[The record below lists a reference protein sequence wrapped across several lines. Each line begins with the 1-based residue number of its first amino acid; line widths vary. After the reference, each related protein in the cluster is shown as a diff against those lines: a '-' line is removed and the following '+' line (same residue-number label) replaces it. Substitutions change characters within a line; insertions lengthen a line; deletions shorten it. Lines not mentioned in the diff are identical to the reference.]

1 MAREPGQPRRLLGQI
16 LKEFGLVHEGMIQE
30 ALSIQR
36 EKGGRIGEILV
47 GMQAVSS
54 GDVVRALAAQSGLA
68 FHDLAAVPP
77 AQDAIAKI
85 DLATARAFGVL
96 PVSLQGKVLK
106 VAIADPA
113 GVAMLQDLGFTSGCE
128 IQGVIADAALIQQGL
143 DRFYR
148 EDAADS
154 KVRMKELLQ
163 ELQQQGGK
171 IDLEDKA
178 AMASAAPVVKLL
190 NYILYQ
196 AIRDKASDIHLEPF
210 ETDFKIRY
218 RVDGSLFELEAPPP
232 HLAEALVARVK
243 VMSDLDIAETR
254 LPQDGRIEL
263 TVGGRSVDLR
273 VSTLP
278 TMFGES
284 TVMRILD
291 RSNVSLSLD
300 NLGLLPAIRAHL
312 RRFVDLPH
320 GIVLVTG
327 PTGSGKTTTLYAMLN
342 EANKE
347 DTKVITVEDPVEYD
361 LEGIIQVPVNEE
373 IGVTYA
379 SVLRTI
385 LRQDPDVILVGEIR
399 DRETAQTAIEASLTG
414 HLVFS
419 TLHTNDAASAVTRLV
434 DIGIEPFLLT
444 ATVQGILAQRLV
456 RRVCAECK
464 TFYEPADEVLR
475 RLGLTHEQ
483 VLGKKFAYG
492 KGCERCNFT
501 GYRGR
506 MAITEILDV
515 DDRMRE
521 MILQGASTTALQ
533 AAAVEGGLVT
543 LRENGLRAVFDGAT
557 TAEEVLRETITG

>member
-1 MAREPGQPRRLLGQI
+1 MAPRRLLGQV
-16 LKEFGLVHEGMIQE
+16 LKELGLIHEGMVQE
-30 ALSIQR
+30 ALAVQR

-47 GMQAVSS
+47 AMKCIEPT
-54 GDVVRALAAQSGLA
+54 DVARALASQAGLA
-68 FHDLAAVPP
+68 YHDLAAVPP
-77 AQDAIAKI
+77 SQEAVAKV
-85 DLATARAFGVL
+85 DLATARAFAVL

-113 GVAMLQDLGFTSGCE
+113 NVAVLADLGFTTGCE
-128 IQGVIADAALIQQGL
+128 IQGLIADGALIQEGL
-143 DRFYR
+143 DRYYR
-148 EDAADS
+148 EDAAQS
-154 KVRMKELLQ
+154 KQRMHQLVA

-178 AMASAAPVVKLL
+178 AMAKAAPVVKLL
-190 NYILYQ
+190 NYVLYQ
-196 AIRDKASDIHLEPF
+196 AIRDKASDVHLEPF
-210 ETDFKIRY
+210 EGDFKIRY

-232 HLAEALVARVK
+232 HLAEALIARIK

-291 RSNVSLSLD
+291 RSVVSLNLD
-300 NLGLLPAIRAHL
+300 NLGLLPPIRDRL
-312 RRFVDLPH
+312 RRFTELPH

-361 LEGIIQVPVNEE
+361 LEGIVQIPVNDE
-373 IGVTYA
+373 IEVTYA
-379 SVLRTI
+379 KVLRTI

-399 DRETAQTAIEASLTG
+399 DHETAQTAIEASLTG

-419 TLHTNDAASAVTRLV
+419 TLHTNDAASAITRLI

-444 ATVQGILAQRLV
+444 ATIQGILAQRLV
-456 RRVCAECK
+456 RRICAECK
-464 TFYEPADEVLR
+464 SFYEPSDDVLR
-475 RLGLTHEQ
+475 RLSLQASQ
-483 VLGKKFAYG
+483 VVGKRFAFG
-492 KGCERCNFT
+492 KGCQTCNFT

-515 DDRMRE
+515 DDRIRE

-533 AAAVEGGLVT
+533 AAAIEAGLVT
-543 LRENGLRAVFDGAT
+543 LRENGLQSVFDGLT
-557 TAEEVLRETITG
+557 TVEELLRETGHY

>member
-1 MAREPGQPRRLLGQI
+1 MAPRRLLGQI
-16 LKEFGLVHEGMIQE
+16 LKELGLIHEGMVQE

-36 EKGGRIGEILV
+36 DKGGRIGEILLA
-47 GMQAVSS
+47 MKCIEAP
-54 GDVVRALAAQSGLA
+54 DLAKALASQAGLP
-68 FHDLAAVPP
+68 FHDLQAQPP
-77 AQDAIAKI
+77 SQDAIAKI

-96 PVSLQGKVLK
+96 PVSLQGKTLK

-113 GVAMLQDLGFTSGCE
+113 TATMLGDLGFTSGCE
-128 IQGVIADAALIQQGL
+128 IVGVLAEAALIQQGL
-143 DRFYR
+143 DRYYK
-148 EDAADS
+148 EGADEG
-154 KVRMKELLQ
+154 KQRIHQLVQ

-178 AMASAAPVVKLL
+178 AMAKAAPVVKLL

-232 HLAEALVARVK
+232 HLAEALIARVK

-300 NLGLLPAIRAHL
+300 NLGLLPAVRTHL
-312 RRFVDLPH
+312 RKFVDLPH

-361 LEGIIQVPVNEE
+361 LEGIIQVPVNED

-379 SVLRTI
+379 GVLRTI

-399 DRETAQTAIEASLTG
+399 DKETAQTAIEASLTG

-456 RRVCAECK
+456 RRVCTECK

-475 RLGLTHEQ
+475 RLALVASQ
-483 VLGKKFAYG
+483 VVGKKFAYG
-492 KGCERCNFT
+492 KGCARCNFT
-501 GYRGR
+501 GYKGR
-506 MAITEILDV
+506 MAITEILDI
-515 DDRMRE
+515 DDRLRE

-533 AAAVEGGLVT
+533 AAAVENGLVT
-543 LRENGLRAVFDGAT
+543 LRENGLQAVFDGT
-557 TAEEVLRETITG
+557 TTVEEVLRETITT

>member
-1 MAREPGQPRRLLGQI
+1 
-16 LKEFGLVHEGMIQE
+16 
-30 ALSIQR
+30 
-36 EKGGRIGEILV
+36 
-47 GMQAVSS
+47 
-54 GDVVRALAAQSGLA
+54 
-68 FHDLAAVPP
+68 
-77 AQDAIAKI
+77 
-85 DLATARAFGVL
+85 
-96 PVSLQGKVLK
+96 
-106 VAIADPA
+106 
-113 GVAMLQDLGFTSGCE
+113 
-128 IQGVIADAALIQQGL
+128 
-143 DRFYR
+143 
-148 EDAADS
+148 
-154 KVRMKELLQ
+154 
-163 ELQQQGGK
+163 
-171 IDLEDKA
+171 
-178 AMASAAPVVKLL
+178 
-190 NYILYQ
+190 
-196 AIRDKASDIHLEPF
+196 
-210 ETDFKIRY
+210 
-218 RVDGSLFELEAPPP
+218 
-232 HLAEALVARVK
+232 
-243 VMSDLDIAETR
+243 
-254 LPQDGRIEL
+254 
-263 TVGGRSVDLR
+263 
-273 VSTLP
+273 
-278 TMFGES
+278 MFGES

-300 NLGLLPAIRAHL
+300 NLGLLPEIRAHL

>member
-1 MAREPGQPRRLLGQI
+1 MAARRLLGQI
-16 LKEFGLVHEGMIQE
+16 LKELGCIHEGMVQE
-30 ALSIQR
+30 ALSVQR
-36 EKGGRIGEILV
+36 EKGGRIGEILIA
-47 GMQAVSS
+47 MKCIEPPDLA
-54 GDVVRALAAQSGLA
+54 RALAQQAGLA
-68 FHDLAAVPP
+68 YHDLSAQPP
-77 AQDAIAKI
+77 ATDAIAKV

-113 GVAMLQDLGFTSGCE
+113 NVAMLQDLGFTSGCE
-128 IQGVIADAALIQQGL
+128 IVGVLAEAALIQQGL
-143 DRFYR
+143 DRYYK
-148 EDAADS
+148 EDASES
-154 KVRMKELLQ
+154 KQRMHQLVQ

-178 AMASAAPVVKLL
+178 AMAASAPVVKLL

-232 HLAEALVARVK
+232 HLAEALIARVK

-278 TMFGES
+278 TMYGES

-291 RSNVSLSLD
+291 RSNVSLSLE
-300 NLGLLPAIRAHL
+300 NLGLVPSVREHL

-361 LEGIIQVPVNEE
+361 LEGIVQIPVNED

-379 SVLRTI
+379 AVLRTI

-419 TLHTNDAASAVTRLV
+419 TLHTNDAASAITRLV

-456 RRVCAECK
+456 RRVCRDCK
-464 TFYEPADEVLR
+464 AFYEPADDVLR
-475 RLGLTHEQ
+475 RLALTAEQ
-483 VLGKKFAYG
+483 AVGKRFAYG
-492 KGCERCNFT
+492 KGCATCNFT

-506 MAITEILDV
+506 MAITEILDI
-515 DDRMRE
+515 DDRLRE
-521 MILQGASTTALQ
+521 LILQGASTTTLQ
-533 AAAVEGGLVT
+533 GAAIENGLVT
-543 LRENGLRAVFDGAT
+543 LRENGLQAIFDGHT
-557 TAEEVLRETITG
+557 SVEEVLRETITG

>member
-1 MAREPGQPRRLLGQI
+1 MAPRRLLGQI
-16 LKEFGLVHEGMIQE
+16 LKESGAIHEGMVQE
-30 ALSIQR
+30 ALAVQR
-36 EKGGRIGEILV
+36 DKGGRIGEILI
-47 GMQAVSS
+47 GMQCITAA
-54 GDVVRALAAQSGLA
+54 DLAKALGEQAGLGY
-68 FHDLAAVPP
+68 HDLAAVPP
-77 AQDAIAKI
+77 QQDAINKV
-85 DLATARAFGVL
+85 DLATARAFGIL
-96 PVSLQGKVLK
+96 PISLQGKVLK
-106 VAIADPA
+106 VALSDPA
-113 GVAMLQDLGFTSGCE
+113 NVAMLHDLGFTTGCE
-128 IQGVIADAALIQQGL
+128 ILGVIADQALIQSGL
-143 DRFYR
+143 DKHYR
-148 EDAADS
+148 DDAKES
-154 KVRMKELLQ
+154 KQRLHQLVQ
-163 ELQQQGGK
+163 ELQQSGGK
-171 IDLEDKA
+171 IDLEDKT
-178 AMASAAPVVKLL
+178 AMAQAAPVVKLL

-210 ETDFKIRY
+210 EGDFKIRY

-232 HLAEALVARVK
+232 HLAEALIARIK

-291 RSNVSLSLD
+291 RSVVSLSLD
-300 NLGLLPAIRAHL
+300 NLGLLPATRAHL
-312 RRFVDLPH
+312 RRFTDLPH

-361 LEGIIQVPVNEE
+361 LEGIIQIPVNED
-373 IGVTYA
+373 IDVTYA
-379 SVLRTI
+379 KVLRTI

-399 DRETAQTAIEASLTG
+399 DKETAQTAIEASLTG

-419 TLHTNDAASAVTRLV
+419 TLHTNDAASAITRLV

-464 TFYEPADEVLR
+464 SFYEPGDEVMR
-475 RLGLTHEQ
+475 RLGVTAEQ
-483 VLGKKFAYG
+483 VLGKKFAHG
-492 KGCERCNFT
+492 KGCQNCNFT

-515 DDRMRE
+515 DDRLRE
-521 MILQGASTTALQ
+521 LILANASTSTLQ
-533 AAAVEGGLVT
+533 AAAVEAGLVT
-543 LRENGLRAVFDGAT
+543 LRETGLQAVFDGHT
-557 TAEEVLRETITG
+557 TVEEVLRETGHG

>member
-1 MAREPGQPRRLLGQI
+1 MAPRRLLGQI

-30 ALSIQR
+30 ALSVQR

-47 GMQAVSS
+47 GMKCVTPLDVSK
-54 GDVVRALAAQSGLA
+54 ALASQAGLA
-68 FHDLAAVPP
+68 FHDLAASPP

-96 PVSLQGKVLK
+96 PVSLSGKVLK

-113 GVAMLQDLGFTSGCE
+113 NAAMLQDLGFTSGCE
-128 IQGVIADAALIQQGL
+128 IVGVVAEGALIQQGL
-143 DRFYR
+143 DRHYK
-148 EDAADS
+148 EDAGDS
-154 KVRMKELLQ
+154 KLRMHQLVQ

-178 AMASAAPVVKLL
+178 AMAASAPVVKLL

-196 AIRDKASDIHLEPF
+196 AIRDKASDVHLEPF
-210 ETDFKIRY
+210 EGDFKIRY

-232 HLAEALVARVK
+232 HLAEALIARVK

-278 TMFGES
+278 TMYGES

-300 NLGLLPAIRAHL
+300 NLGLVAAVKDHL
-312 RRFVDLPH
+312 RKFVDLPH

-361 LEGIIQVPVNEE
+361 LEGIIQIPVNED

-379 SVLRTI
+379 AVLRTI

-399 DRETAQTAIEASLTG
+399 DKETAQTAIEASLTG

-419 TLHTNDAASAVTRLV
+419 TLHTNDAASAITRLV

-456 RRVCAECK
+456 RRVCRDCK
-464 TFYEPADEVLR
+464 NFYEPADDVLR
-475 RLGLTHEQ
+475 RLGLTVDQ
-483 VLGKKFAYG
+483 VVGKKFAYG
-492 KGCERCNFT
+492 KGCATCNFT

-506 MAITEILDV
+506 MAITEILDI
-515 DDRMRE
+515 DDRLRE

-533 AAAVEGGLVT
+533 AAAIENGLAT
-543 LRENGLRAVFDGAT
+543 LRENGLQAIFDGHT
-557 TAEEVLRETITG
+557 SVEEVLRETITG